1 MAKFVIE
8 GKNKLEGEIEVR
20 GSKNAV
26 LKVFASSILFNKPIL
41 VKNAPLV
48 SDVFKMGD
56 LIKGLGGKI
65 ERQGERT
72 FKIFGNKTDSF
83 SLDKEISKHLRSS
96 IGFLGRFSR
105 DLKKSISFIP
115 EDALSESGR
124 LIFFSTA
131 FPKWERK

>member
-65 ERQGERT
+65 ER
-72 FKIFGNKTDSF
+72 
-83 SLDKEISKHLRSS
+83 
-96 IGFLGRFSR
+96 
-105 DLKKSISFIP
+105 
-115 EDALSESGR
+115 
-124 LIFFSTA
+124 
-131 FPKWERK
+131 